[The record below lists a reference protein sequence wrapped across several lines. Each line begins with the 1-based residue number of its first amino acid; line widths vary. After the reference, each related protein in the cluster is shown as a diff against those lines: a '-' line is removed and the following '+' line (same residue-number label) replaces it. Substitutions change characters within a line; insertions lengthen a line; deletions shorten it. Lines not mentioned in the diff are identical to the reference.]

1 MVAASMAH
9 IFRKSLRDRPPSR
22 ILSAMVCSR
31 ANLYPPHLW
40 PLSTLYQLVEAAND
54 EKNHVLPGKT
64 PDISRNRHG
73 KVISQQGKKRFQ
85 KGGRKNAGAQG
96 ASFSTATREENL
108 SAARLLIFFTVL
120 PSLR

>member
-9 IFRKSLRDRPPSR
+9 IFRKSLRDRPPSL

-85 KGGRKNAGAQG
+85 KGEGR
-96 ASFSTATREENL
+96 TREHR
-108 SAARLLIFFTVL
+108 ARLFQPPPVKKIF
-120 PSLR
+120 PRPGC